1 MKSKRIKS
9 LVLSLTTITL
19 LAACQGIIEPISS
32 GPNDEQMLDQALD
45 SALFNFYRI
54 NEKHDKD
61 ATYGTHETDA
71 FITKKGDIRLDIYHN
86 PLIGLSD
93 VEYLERFY
101 YAYEDTGFDYYYYSN
116 QKNNGTFGLG
126 YSFQQQITTGHE
138 LSDLPITES
147 TLSHFGVYNI
157 STLDEAMFVYDENA
171 SGYYNLLP
179 DYFDSV
185 SERFFYSIDTVN
197 RTLTSFRIRVVDNT
211 IRSLAFSFSD
221 NETEEIDA
229 RTLYYYFNEA
239 PISAP
244 ETSLINNVSFFILQN
259 ENLPN
264 EEINPASDLTTDY
277 YCSFSLLKD
286 NAYFLASDA
295 KYIVEKTQLFIADGE
310 TPILLNENENETGIT
325 ERIFKLSS
333 FPISG
338 SRYTLKITVV
348 EKDSLVANDFFYSF
362 IY

>member
-1 MKSKRIKS
+1 MKSKKIKS
-9 LVLSLTTITL
+9 LVLSLTTMTL

-61 ATYGTHETDA
+61 ATYGAHETDA
-71 FITKKGDIRLDIYHN
+71 FITKKGDIRLDVYHN
-86 PLIGLSD
+86 PFIGLSD

-101 YAYEDTGFDYYYYSN
+101 FAYEETGFDYYYYSN

-126 YSFQQQITTGHE
+126 YSFQQQITTGHD

-147 TLSHFGVYNI
+147 RLSHFGIYNI
-157 STLDEAMFVYDENA
+157 SALDEAMFVYDENA

-185 SERFFYSIDTVN
+185 SERFFYSVDTVDH
-197 RTLTSFRIRVVDNT
+197 TLTNFRIRVVDNT
-211 IRSLAFSFSD
+211 IRSLTFSFAD
-221 NETEEIDA
+221 NETEETDT

-244 ETSLINNVSFFILQN
+244 ETSLINNVSFFILEN
-259 ENLPN
+259 ENLPS
-264 EEINPASDLTTDY
+264 EEVIVSSETTIDY

-286 NAYFLASDA
+286 NVNFLANDA
-295 KYIVEKTQLFIADGE
+295 KYMVKKTELFVEDNDTS
-310 TPILLNENENETGIT
+310 ILLDENENEEGIT

-333 FPISG
+333 SPISG